1 MLEGKVVMITGASQ
15 GLGRALALAF
25 AREGARV
32 AINARS
38 EGSIGPVAEEV
49 EDAGAEVLALAADVS
64 RGADVERMVGET
76 VERFGKIDV
85 LVNNA
90 GLLGPRVGIE
100 DYPEEEWREV
110 IDANLTG
117 PFLVTRAA
125 IPHLPEGGS
134 VINVVSGVSVDG
146 RAEWGAYSV
155 SKFGIEGL
163 TQILAAEL
171 AGRGIRVNAV
181 DPGGMRTQ
189 MRAAA
194 YPEEDPT
201 SRITPEENTAV
212 FLYLASDESKDVT
225 GERFKAQEFG
235 RGWSGDKLARQDYH
249 TWLSETV
256 EEVFLRRAHREAPTH
271 VGELGFEVGGIVEHL
286 DDLELP
292 PVVESSERRVAS
304 WVSPE
309 AFLLGQRL
317 GAQGVHEE
325 SAPAGP

>member
-1 MLEGKVVMITGASQ
+1 MLEGKVTLITGASQ
-15 GLGRALALAF
+15 GLGRALALEF

-38 EGSIGPVAEEV
+38 EESIGPVAAEV
-49 EDAGAEVLALAADVS
+49 EDTGAEVLALAADVS
-64 RGADVERMVGET
+64 KASDVQRMISET
-76 VERFGKIDV
+76 IGRFGRIDV

-100 DYPEEEWREV
+100 EYPEDEWRGV

-117 PFLVTRAA
+117 PFLVTKAA

-134 VINVVSGVSVDG
+134 VINVVSGVSVEG

-171 AGRGIRVNAV
+171 AGRKIRANAV

-194 YPEEDPT
+194 YPDEDPAT
-201 SRITPEENTAV
+201 RITPEENTAV
-212 FLYLASDESKDVT
+212 FLYLASDESREVT
-225 GERFKAQEFG
+225 GQRFKAQEFG
-235 RGWSGDKLARQDYH
+235 R
-249 TWLSETV
+249 T
-256 EEVFLRRAHREAPTH
+256 
-271 VGELGFEVGGIVEHL
+271 
-286 DDLELP
+286 
-292 PVVESSERRVAS
+292 
-304 WVSPE
+304 
-309 AFLLGQRL
+309 
-317 GAQGVHEE
+317 
-325 SAPAGP
+325 